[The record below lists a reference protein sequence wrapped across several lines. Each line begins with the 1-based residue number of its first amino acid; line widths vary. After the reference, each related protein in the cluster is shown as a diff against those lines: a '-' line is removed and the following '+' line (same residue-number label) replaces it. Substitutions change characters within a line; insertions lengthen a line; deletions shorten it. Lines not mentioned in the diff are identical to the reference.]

1 MFKDIVAKKEEKFK
15 DLEEFFNKYVSEVK
29 K

>member
-29 K
+29 N